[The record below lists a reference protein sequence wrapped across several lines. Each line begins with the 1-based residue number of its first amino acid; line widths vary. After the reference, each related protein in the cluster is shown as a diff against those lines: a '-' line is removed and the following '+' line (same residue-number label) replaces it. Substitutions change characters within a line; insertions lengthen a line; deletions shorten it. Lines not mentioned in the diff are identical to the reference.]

1 MDFLELG
8 ERDALGDEVALGV
21 RDAVAVEPG
30 ERLPAGAALRVLVDV
45 NRHRL
50 HQSTRR
56 PSPVQGGPTGHPL
69 PPRAVRRAGRSCPRR
84 SGRAAGSAPGRSGA
98 PLELVKSPRLPLPP
112 RGPALNLRPW
122 NTRAEARLPP
132 RKTASA
138 TLSGSPTDG

>member
-56 PSPVQGGPTGHPL
+56 PRSLRCGARPGPWGCGARPWPWGAGPGGPGAA
-69 PPRAVRRAGRSCPRR
+69 RAREI
-84 SGRAAGSAPGRSGA
+84 AATTPSAA
-98 PLELVKSPRLPLPP
+98 
-112 RGPALNLRPW
+112 W
-122 NTRAEARLPP
+122 
-132 RKTASA
+132 ASA
-138 TLSGSPTDG
+138 

>member
-50 HQSTRR
+50 HESTRR
-56 PSPVQGGPTGHPL
+56 PRSLRRGHSAGLGPGPWSAGAGGPGAA
-69 PPRAVRRAGRSCPRR
+69 RAREI
-84 SGRAAGSAPGRSGA
+84 AATTPSAA
-98 PLELVKSPRLPLPP
+98 WV
-112 RGPALNLRPW
+112 
-122 NTRAEARLPP
+122 
-132 RKTASA
+132 SA
-138 TLSGSPTDG
+138 